1 MKITGAIHDKSVPT
15 DLVDN
20 TLLPDLCMS
29 SSSKMP
35 SVDKIDP
42 IPLSPICQ
50 DEEVELLTDELEF
63 DQFLLDAAEW
73 L

>member
-1 MKITGAIHDKSVPT
+1 
-15 DLVDN
+15 
-20 TLLPDLCMS
+20 
-29 SSSKMP
+29 MP
-35 SVDKIDP
+35 SADKIDP

-50 DEEVELLTDELEF
+50 DEEVELLADELEF